1 MASDGNNRIAGFFRS
16 AMRIEPNEL
25 KATVVAFMFIFSLTF
40 AYNILKPVR
49 DAMAPDWSD
58 VSVALLWT
66 YNFFFSVAAVSLYG
80 LAASKLKL
88 RHLVPGVYAFF
99 AISFVLFYAGSRY
112 TGQADYVDKAFYVWI
127 SVFSLFHVSVFWS
140 LMSDVFSK
148 AQAPRLFAF
157 IASGASIGTIAGSA
171 ATLALAGVL
180 GSMNL
185 MLLAALIM
193 VSIVPAI
200 GILQRL
206 KSSELQPG
214 AVSAEADRNAIVRG
228 NPLSGFSQFL
238 LNPYLLGIAVF
249 IFLYTAIGSFA
260 YFEIKNLL
268 EEFDR
273 DARAQIWAGINLT
286 VNSLAIVTALFAT
299 SRIATRFGLAT
310 TLALVPVAVAVGFL
324 LVAVNP
330 LLSAVIVIWVV
341 LKAGNYAITRPARE
355 MLYTTVDR
363 EARFKAKPV
372 IDIVVYRGG
381 DSLAG
386 WAFAGLTTG
395 LGLGLGPVAIVGA
408 LIALAWAYVGIRLG
422 RQYDRP
428 DTAATVT
435 AGARTG

>member
-1 MASDGNNRIAGFFRS
+1 LANGSTGGIAGLIRS
-16 AMRIEPNEL
+16 ATKIEPHEL
-25 KATVVAFMFIFSLTF
+25 KATIVAFLFIFSLMF

-80 LAASKLKL
+80 LAASRVSL
-88 RHLVPGVYAFF
+88 RYLVPGVYAFF
-99 AISFVLFYAGSRY
+99 ALSFVLFYAGARY
-112 TGQADYVDKAFYVWI
+112 ATQTDFVDKAFYVWI

-140 LMSDVFSK
+140 LMSDLFSR

-171 ATLALAGVL
+171 ATLALAEVL

-185 MLLAALIM
+185 MLFAALIL
-193 VSIVPAI
+193 VLILPAI
-200 GILQRL
+200 GILQGL
-206 KSSELQPG
+206 KSSGLRPDVANG
-214 AVSAEADRNAIVRG
+214 AADRDAVISG

-238 LNPYLLGIAVF
+238 TNPYLLGIAIF

-273 DARAQIWAGINLT
+273 DARAEIWAGINLT
-286 VNSLAIVTALFAT
+286 VNLLAIVIAMFAT
-299 SRIATRFGLAT
+299 GRIATRFGVAW
-310 TLALVPVAVAVGFL
+310 TLAIVPLLVAAGFL
-324 LVAVNP
+324 LIAVNP
-330 LLSAVIVIWVV
+330 LLAAVIAIWIV
-341 LKAGNYAITRPARE
+341 LKFGNYAITRPARE
-355 MLYTTVDR
+355 MLYTIVDR
-363 EARFKAKPV
+363 QARFKAKPV

-386 WAFAGLTTG
+386 WAFAGLTTV
-395 LGLGLGPVAIVGA
+395 LGLGLGAVAVVGGV
-408 LIALAWAYVGIRLG
+408 IALLWAYVGLRLG
-422 RQYDRP
+422 KAYDRP
-428 DTAATVT
+428 DSS
-435 AGARTG
+435 RNEP